1 MAVLRDSSSSTPP
14 PPIPH
19 SALSDNRR
27 RYSRPCKINDRPPPV
42 HPPIPPH
49 LALPGQ
55 WVSITAW
62 PSRRLATS
70 ILAPAKQLRAGGGE
84 NGFPRRAPLPPAAMG
99 SNYRWMPAD
108 RPIPPARAVGPGP
121 RAFSRQIASSALE
134 SNLLPAH
141 RQTEN
146 VRQADGCLCC
156 PGQCGRMN
164 RKVGLWG
171 TGAGVWIQEADD
183 EGEIYLLFS
192 LPMEFGPQ
200 TPATGTVRS
209 KCREREG
216 RTEFFPR

>member
-1 MAVLRDSSSSTPP
+1 MGVNHGL
-14 PPIPH
+14 
-19 SALSDNRR
+19 ALAQIGNKYPRTRKTITSGRR
-27 RYSRPCKINDRPPPV
+27 RKW
-42 HPPIPPH
+42 IPSPRSPS
-49 LALPGQ
+49 PGRQ
-55 WVSITAW
+55 G
-62 PSRRLATS
+62 P
-70 ILAPAKQLRAGGGE
+70 
-84 NGFPRRAPLPPAAMG
+84 AMG
-99 SNYRWMPAD
+99 SNYHWMPAD

-121 RAFSRQIASSALE
+121 QAFSRQIASSALE

-216 RTEFFPR
+216 RTEFFPRIKERSVKGWSACPIFHTSVVKILIACRAICKTLKQLFHAITQRTLVT